1 MSDAQDPKQARR
13 EAADRLKEAK
23 EKAAD
28 SARKQEMREKVAAV
42 QARMRQETIA
52 EHKVESGDTL
62 SGLAAKYYNSAAKEK
77 WMAIYEANK
86 DEIGDNPSNIKVG
99 QVLKIPKLDE

>member
-1 MSDAQDPKQARR
+1 MSDDKSIEQARQD
-13 EAADRLKEAK
+13 AIKKITEAK
-23 EKAAD
+23 EEAAEA
-28 SARKQEMREKVAAV
+28 ARKQELREKVAAV

-52 EHKVESGDTL
+52 EHTVESGDTL
-62 SGLAAKYYNSAAKEK
+62 SGIAAKYYNSAAKEK

-86 DEIGDNPSNIKVG
+86 NEIGDNPSNIKVG